1 MARVSIKPIEPLE
14 LEFTDGTVKEALF
27 NNEAFI
33 IYTEEFGKLDVK
45 KLEELKDKPYDLISR
60 FLYCG
65 MKVVDKSITLDEARS
80 ITIGGGE
87 PLATEIL
94 NSVIDNFMAVA
105 DEDSKKKF
113 LKEVEKFNKAL
124 LQMMNFG
131 KLFTLHIVLNQ
142 AEVKKSFLEIA
153 QARQLEYQK

>member
-14 LEFTDGTVKEALF
+14 MEFADGTIKEALF

-33 IYTEEFGKLDVK
+33 IYSDEFGKLDAG

-65 MKVVDKSITLDEARS
+65 MKVLDKNVTLEEARS
-80 ITIGGGE
+80 ITIGGGD
-87 PLATEIL
+87 PLAAEIL
-94 NSVIDNFMAVA
+94 NSVIDNFMSVA

-113 LKEVEKFNKAL
+113 LVEVERFNKV
-124 LQMMNFG
+124 LQ
-131 KLFTLHIVLNQ
+131 
-142 AEVKKSFLEIA
+142 
-153 QARQLEYQK
+153 

>member
-14 LEFTDGTVKEALF
+14 MEFADGTIKEALF

-33 IYTEEFGKLDVK
+33 IYTDEFGKLDVK
-45 KLEELKDKPYDLISR
+45 ELESMKDKPYDLISR

-65 MKVVDKSITLDEARS
+65 MKVVDKTITLEEARS

-105 DEDSKKKF
+105 DENSKKKF
-113 LKEVEKFNKAL
+113 LTEVEKLNK
-124 LQMMNFG
+124 
-131 KLFTLHIVLNQ
+131 VLMG
-142 AEVKKSFLEIA
+142 
-153 QARQLEYQK
+153 

>member
-1 MARVSIKPIEPLE
+1 MARVSIKKIEPLE
-14 LEFTDGTVKEALF
+14 MEFSDGTIKEALF

-33 IYTEEFGKLDVK
+33 IYADEFGKLDAE

-65 MKVVDKSITLDEARS
+65 MKVMDKNITLEEARS
-80 ITIGGGE
+80 ITIGGGD

-94 NSVIDNFMAVA
+94 NSVIDNFMSVA

-113 LKEVEKFNKAL
+113 LVEVERFNKAL
-124 LQMMNFG
+124 Q
-131 KLFTLHIVLNQ
+131 
-142 AEVKKSFLEIA
+142 
-153 QARQLEYQK
+153 